1 MTTKALSKNH
11 YSFDELT
18 GLANKNPPYP
28 KRKSTVSDS
37 TKTTKGINR
46 QQAFR
51 GLSDVV
57 EGFYYPNSD
66 NTEKAIVYQKVRNFP
81 LSTSTKLFTQS
92 DPLRAMLLGL
102 PHGEFILHNHLEKTD
117 GSLPKSINKKT
128 IKVENDFSENQID
141 DDLAEYYERSE
152 SPEIIESFLDVVKS
166 MPIINEQ
173 YDSIYSDEELD
184 EL

>member
-1 MTTKALSKNH
+1 MTPKTISKNP

-18 GLANKNPPYP
+18 RFANKNPLSL
-28 KRKSTVSDS
+28 KRKSIVSDS

-46 QQAFR
+46 QQAVR
-51 GLSDVV
+51 GLLAILEEFD
-57 EGFYYPNSD
+57 YPNSD
-66 NTEKAIVYQKVRNFP
+66 NTEKAIVGQEVRNF
-81 LSTSTKLFTQS
+81 L
-92 DPLRAMLLGL
+92 
-102 PHGEFILHNHLEKTD
+102 LEKID
-117 GSLPKSINKKT
+117 GSPPKSINKK
-128 IKVENDFSENQID
+128 IVKVENDFSENQID